1 MKVRFSD
8 TLSLVLAAL
17 MAMTA
22 LNTSLGVRLVLTV
35 LSGVVIVA
43 LLVVVQQR
51 ARAEARHESE
61 S

>member
-1 MKVRFSD
+1 MKLRFSD
-8 TLSLVLAAL
+8 TLSAVLAVL
-17 MAMTA
+17 MMMTA
-22 LNTSLGVRLVLTV
+22 FNTALVIRLVLTV